1 MIRWAAGRPAVVW
14 AAGAAVTLAG
24 GVAFTKLPLATKT
37 QVELPRLTVSATWFG
52 SAPELVETY
61 LTSPLEEAIQ
71 SVRGVKK
78 ISSESGDGSA
88 RLEVELEPK
97 TDVTLAR
104 LEIHERIELLRD
116 RLPQGAEPP
125 SVENYTPQELD
136 EQPLLTYSIVGPYTS
151 GTLTKLTRDQVYPR
165 VTAVPGVSGVG
176 LSGSAEPGVA
186 VTYDPVRLR
195 QLGINP
201 DVIRAAVA
209 SARVVQAL
217 GEQPRGTNVL
227 TVALR
232 DRPKALEDLGQLVIR
247 APSGRV
253 FRLDELATIRP
264 DEDNRGRFARINAV
278 PAVTMQISRM
288 AGADAIQTAERIKAT
303 MNEIHRLLPPGI
315 VFKVE
320 SDESKDLKKQLNDL
334 LIRGL
339 IAFGAVMLVL
349 AIAMRNLTSIWLVMG
364 SAAVSIAGTALGLY
378 LLKIPANLLTLAG
391 LGMGVGILVQ
401 NGLVVVERLRHA
413 PDTIEGRAEAGAR
426 IMPAVI
432 GSTLTTAVV
441 LVPFMYLQGN
451 ARATFMPFAAAFLLA
466 LGWSVISSVVM
477 IPAVGGGHGMTT
489 QSWRGLHRAYT
500 RSVLRLLRWRWATLV
515 ITTAWLGVLTWG
527 FIKKVPK
534 SSFGDWYGQR
544 SELFVTI
551 NFPRGS
557 DPASVDRAISEFERI
572 AVGREGVDRV
582 EARGFPGFGQLRVT
596 FTKPAGL
603 TAIPTAMQ
611 EEMTQRAVFVGGAS
625 IGVFGRGQGFF
636 NGGGGSSV
644 SFRVK
649 ILGYSFSGVEQL
661 ARDLKTRLER
671 IPRVREVNI
680 NAGSFFRSER
690 AVSVALAPDRAALA
704 RAGVTAQ
711 AFSQAVAREIR
722 GAVGGQKLEL
732 DDEEVT
738 VSVKAKG
745 SQERSLEDLRASL
758 VPNEGNAPVRV
769 SDLAAVTEREG
780 LSQIN
785 REDQQYVRILSY
797 DFRGPQKLANR
808 THKAFMGS
816 IAVPAGYTVGDD
828 QFAWQEDD
836 STKGLWLVFAIGVV
850 LVLLSVAFVFDS
862 QWAAAMVFLSLPL
875 ALAGVAAI
883 FWATGTGFSR
893 EAAVGVILVVGLA
906 VNQSILL
913 VDAVLE
919 RRRRVGASGRAS
931 RRLTAADI
939 VYATRDRAGMIV
951 LVTLTTMAS
960 LIPLAIGTEADS
972 LFGSIALATAGGT
985 IAGTLGAMFVLPVML
1000 LGRRGAKRRKRTP
1013 PPPPAGL
1020 APALPG

>member
-14 AAGAAVTLAG
+14 ATGAALTLAG
-24 GVAFTKLPLATKT
+24 AVAFTKLPLATKT
-37 QVELPRLTVSATWFG
+37 QVELPRLTVTADWFG
-52 SAPELVETY
+52 SSPELVETY

-78 ISSESGDGSA
+78 ISSESGEGNS
-88 RLEVELEPK
+88 RLDVELEPK
-97 TDVTLAR
+97 ADVTLAR

-116 RLPQGAEPP
+116 RLPQGAQQPN
-125 SVENYTPQELD
+125 VENYTPQELD

-176 LSGSAEPGVA
+176 LSGSAEPGVS

-201 DVIRAAVA
+201 DLIRAAVA
-209 SARVVQAL
+209 NARVVQAL
-217 GEQPRGTNVL
+217 GEQHRGANVL

-232 DRPKALEDLGQLVIR
+232 DRPKALEDLGQLVVR

-253 FRLDELATIRP
+253 FRLEELASVRP

-278 PAVTMQISRM
+278 PAVTMQITRL
-288 AGADAIQTAERIKAT
+288 AGADAIQTAQRIKAT
-303 MNEIHRLLPPGI
+303 MTEIHRLLPPGI
-315 VFKVE
+315 TFKVE
-320 SDESKDLKKQLNDL
+320 SDESKDLKKQLDDL
-334 LIRGL
+334 MLRGL
-339 IAFGAVMLVL
+339 VAFAAVMLVL

-426 IMPAVI
+426 IMPAVV

-441 LVPFMYLQGN
+441 LFPFLYLQGN
-451 ARATFMPFAAAFLLA
+451 ARAAFMPFAAAFLLA
-466 LGWSVISSVVM
+466 LGWSVVSAVVM
-477 IPAVGGGHGMTT
+477 IPAVGGGHGM
-489 QSWRGLHRAYT
+489 SRKGWRRSHRWYT
-500 RSVLRLLRWRWATLV
+500 GVVVRLLRWRWATLIV
-515 ITTAWLGVLTWG
+515 VTAGLGVLTWG
-527 FIKKVPK
+527 FIKKVPR
-534 SSFGDWYGQR
+534 SSFGDYYGRR
-544 SELFVTI
+544 SELFVGI

-557 DPASVDRAISEFERI
+557 DPGSVDRAITEFERI

-596 FTKPAGL
+596 FTKEAGL

-625 IGVFGRGQGFF
+625 ISVYGRGQGFF

-649 ILGYSFSGVEQL
+649 ILGYSFSGVERL

-722 GAVGGQKLEL
+722 GAVGGQRLEL

-745 SQERSLEDLRASL
+745 AQDRSLEDLRAAL
-758 VPNEGNAPVRV
+758 VPNESNAPVRV
-769 SDLAAVTEREG
+769 GDLAAVTEREG

-808 THKAFMGS
+808 THKAFMNS
-816 IAVPAGYTVGDD
+816 ISVPAGYTVGDE
-828 QFAWQEDD
+828 QFEWANDE
-836 STKGLWLVFAIGVV
+836 STKGLWLVFAIGIA
-850 LVLLSVAFVFDS
+850 LVILSVAFVFDS

-883 FWATGTGFSR
+883 FWATGVGFSR

-913 VDAVLE
+913 VDAALE
-919 RRRRVGASGRAS
+919 RRRRVGDTGRMAL
-931 RRLTAADI
+931 RLTAADI
-939 VYATRDRAGMIV
+939 VYASRDRAGMIV
-951 LVTLTTMAS
+951 LVTLTTLAS
-960 LIPLAIGTEADS
+960 LIPLAIGTEPDS

-985 IAGTLGAMFVLPVML
+985 IAGTLGAMLVLPVML
-1000 LGRRGAKRRKRTP
+1000 LGRRGAKRRR
-1013 PPPPAGL
+1013 L
-1020 APALPG
+1020 A

>member
-14 AAGAAVTLAG
+14 ATGAALTLAG
-24 GVAFTKLPLATKT
+24 AVAFTKLPLATKT
-37 QVELPRLTVSATWFG
+37 QVELPRLTVTADWFG
-52 SAPELVETY
+52 SSPELVETY

-78 ISSESGDGSA
+78 ISSESGEGNA
-88 RLEVELEPK
+88 RLDVELEPK
-97 TDVTLAR
+97 ADVTLAR

-116 RLPQGAEPP
+116 RLPQGAQQPN
-125 SVENYTPQELD
+125 VENYTPQELD

-151 GTLTKLTRDQVYPR
+151 GTLTKLTKDQVYPR

-176 LSGSAEPGVA
+176 LSGSAEPGVS

-201 DVIRAAVA
+201 DLIRAAVA
-209 SARVVQAL
+209 NARVVQAL
-217 GEQPRGTNVL
+217 GEQHRGATVL

-232 DRPKALEDLGQLVIR
+232 DRPKALEDLGQLVVR

-253 FRLDELATIRP
+253 FRLEELASIRP

-278 PAVTMQISRM
+278 PAVTMQITRL
-288 AGADAIQTAERIKAT
+288 AGADAIQTAQRIKAT

-315 VFKVE
+315 TFKVE
-320 SDESKDLKKQLNDL
+320 SDESKDLKKQLDDL
-334 LIRGL
+334 MLRGL
-339 IAFGAVMLVL
+339 VAFAAVMLVL

-378 LLKIPANLLTLAG
+378 LLNIPANLLTLAG

-441 LVPFMYLQGN
+441 LFPFLYLQGN
-451 ARATFMPFAAAFLLA
+451 ARAAFMPFAAAFLLA
-466 LGWSVISSVVM
+466 LGWSVVSSVVM
-477 IPAVGGGHGMTT
+477 IPAVGGGHGM
-489 QSWRGLHRAYT
+489 SRKGWRRSHRWYT
-500 RSVLRLLRWRWATLV
+500 GVVVRLLRWRWATLIV
-515 ITTAWLGVLTWG
+515 VTAGLGVLTWG
-527 FIKKVPK
+527 FIKKVPR
-534 SSFGDWYGQR
+534 SSFGDYYGRR
-544 SELFVTI
+544 SELFVGI

-557 DPASVDRAISEFERI
+557 DPGSVDRAISEFERI

-596 FTKPAGL
+596 FTKEAGL

-611 EEMTQRAVFVGGAS
+611 EEMTQRAVLVGGAS
-625 IGVFGRGQGFF
+625 ISVYGRGQGFF

-722 GAVGGQKLEL
+722 GAVGGQRLEL

-745 SQERSLEDLRASL
+745 AQDRSLDDLRAAL
-758 VPNEGNAPVRV
+758 VPNESNAPVRV
-769 SDLAAVTEREG
+769 SDLAAVAEREG

-797 DFRGPQKLANR
+797 DFRGPQKLADR
-808 THKAFMGS
+808 THKAFMKS
-816 IAVPAGYTVGDD
+816 ISVPAGYTVGDE
-828 QFAWQEDD
+828 QFEWANDE
-836 STKGLWLVFAIGVV
+836 STKGLWLVFAIGIA
-850 LVLLSVAFVFDS
+850 LVILSVAFVFDS

-883 FWATGTGFSR
+883 FWATGVGFSR

-913 VDAVLE
+913 VDAALE
-919 RRRRVGASGRAS
+919 RRRRVGDTGRMAL
-931 RRLTAADI
+931 RLTAADI
-939 VYATRDRAGMIV
+939 VYAARDRAGMIV
-951 LVTLTTMAS
+951 LVTLTTLAS
-960 LIPLAIGTEADS
+960 LIPLAIGTEPDS

-985 IAGTLGAMFVLPVML
+985 IAGTLGAMLVLPVML
-1000 LGRRGAKRRKRTP
+1000 LGRRGAKRRR
-1013 PPPPAGL
+1013 L
-1020 APALPG
+1020 A

>member
-14 AAGAAVTLAG
+14 AAGASLVLAG

-37 QVELPRLTVSATWFG
+37 QVELPRLTVTADWFG
-52 SAPELVETY
+52 SSPELVETY

-71 SVRGVKK
+71 GVRGVKK
-78 ISSESGDGSA
+78 ISSESGEGNA

-116 RLPQGAEPP
+116 RLPQGAQQPN
-125 SVENYTPQELD
+125 VENYTPQELG

-151 GTLTKLTRDQVYPR
+151 GTLTKLTKDQVYPR

-176 LSGSAEPGVA
+176 LSGSAEPGVS
-186 VTYDPVRLR
+186 VTYDPARLR

-201 DVIRAAVA
+201 DLIRAAVA
-209 SARVVQAL
+209 NARVVQAL
-217 GEQPRGTNVL
+217 GEQQRGANVL
-227 TVALR
+227 TVSLR
-232 DRPKALEDLGQLVIR
+232 DRPKALEDLGQLVVR

-253 FRLDELATIRP
+253 FRLEELASVRP
-264 DEDNRGRFARINAV
+264 DEDNRGRFARINGV
-278 PAVTMQISRM
+278 PAVTMQITRL

-334 LIRGL
+334 MLRGL

-426 IMPAVI
+426 IMPAVM

-441 LVPFMYLQGN
+441 LFPFLYLQGN
-451 ARATFMPFAAAFLLA
+451 ARAAFMPFAAAFLLA
-466 LGWSVISSVVM
+466 LGWSVVSAVVM
-477 IPAVGGGHGMTT
+477 IPAVGGGHGM
-489 QSWRGLHRAYT
+489 SKHGWRGLHRAYT
-500 RSVLRLLRWRWATLV
+500 RSVVGLLRWRWATLV
-515 ITTAWLGVLTWG
+515 VVTAGLAVLTWG
-527 FIKKVPK
+527 FIKKVPR
-534 SSFGDWYGQR
+534 SSFGNWYGQQ
-544 SELFVTI
+544 SELFVGI

-557 DPASVDRAISEFERI
+557 DPGSVDRAVTEFERI
-572 AVGREGVDRV
+572 AVGRDGVDRV
-582 EARGFPGFGQLRVT
+582 EASGSPGFGRLRVT
-596 FTKPAGL
+596 FTKAGGL

-625 IGVFGRGQGFF
+625 ISVYGRGQGFF

-644 SFRVK
+644 SFRLK

-745 SQERSLEDLRASL
+745 AQDRSLEDLRAAL
-758 VPNEGNAPVRV
+758 VPNDGNAPVRV
-769 SDLAAVTEREG
+769 SDLAAVAEREG

-808 THKAFMGS
+808 THKAFMNS
-816 IAVPAGYTVGDD
+816 ISVPAGYTVGDE
-828 QFAWQEDD
+828 QFEWQTDD
-836 STKGLWLVFAIGVV
+836 STKGLWLVFAIGVA
-850 LVLLSVAFVFDS
+850 LVILSVAFVFDS

-913 VDAVLE
+913 VDAALE
-919 RRRRVGASGRAS
+919 RRRRVGETGRMAV
-931 RRLTAADI
+931 RLTAADI
-939 VYATRDRAGMIV
+939 IYATRDRAGMIV

-960 LIPLAIGTEADS
+960 LIPLAIGTEPDS

-1000 LGRRGAKRRKRTP
+1000 LGRRAAKFRR
-1013 PPPPAGL
+1013 PA
-1020 APALPG
+1020 

>member
-14 AAGAAVTLAG
+14 ATGAALTLAG
-24 GVAFTKLPLATKT
+24 AVAFTKLPLATKT
-37 QVELPRLTVSATWFG
+37 QVELPRLTVTADWFG
-52 SAPELVETY
+52 SSPELVETY

-78 ISSESGDGSA
+78 ISSESGEGNS
-88 RLEVELEPK
+88 RLDVELEPK
-97 TDVTLAR
+97 ADVTLAR

-116 RLPQGAEPP
+116 RLPQGAQQPN
-125 SVENYTPQELD
+125 VENYTPQELD

-176 LSGSAEPGVA
+176 LSGSAEPGVS

-201 DVIRAAVA
+201 DLIRAAVA
-209 SARVVQAL
+209 NARVVQAL
-217 GEQPRGTNVL
+217 GEQHRGANVL

-232 DRPKALEDLGQLVIR
+232 DRPKALEDLGQLVVR

-253 FRLDELATIRP
+253 FRLEELASVRP

-278 PAVTMQISRM
+278 PAVTMQITRL
-288 AGADAIQTAERIKAT
+288 AGADAIQTAQRIKAT
-303 MNEIHRLLPPGI
+303 MTEIHRLLPPGI
-315 VFKVE
+315 TFKVE
-320 SDESKDLKKQLNDL
+320 SDESKDLKKQLDDL
-334 LIRGL
+334 MLRGL
-339 IAFGAVMLVL
+339 VAFAAVMLVL

-426 IMPAVI
+426 IMPAVV

-441 LVPFMYLQGN
+441 LFPFLYLQGN
-451 ARATFMPFAAAFLLA
+451 ARAAFMPFAAAFLLA
-466 LGWSVISSVVM
+466 LGWSVVSAVVM
-477 IPAVGGGHGMTT
+477 IPAVGGGHGM
-489 QSWRGLHRAYT
+489 SRKGWRRSHRWYT
-500 RSVLRLLRWRWATLV
+500 GVVVRLLRWRWATLIV
-515 ITTAWLGVLTWG
+515 VTAGLGVLTWG
-527 FIKKVPK
+527 FIKKVPR
-534 SSFGDWYGQR
+534 SSFGDYYGRR
-544 SELFVTI
+544 SELFVGI

-557 DPASVDRAISEFERI
+557 DPGSVDRAITEFERI

-596 FTKPAGL
+596 FTKEAGL

-625 IGVFGRGQGFF
+625 ISVYGRGQGFF

-722 GAVGGQKLEL
+722 GAVGGQRLEL

-745 SQERSLEDLRASL
+745 AQDRSLEDLRAAL
-758 VPNEGNAPVRV
+758 VPNESNAPVRV
-769 SDLAAVTEREG
+769 GDLAAVTEREG

-808 THKAFMGS
+808 THKAFMNS
-816 IAVPAGYTVGDD
+816 ISVPAGYTVGDE
-828 QFAWQEDD
+828 QFEWANDE
-836 STKGLWLVFAIGVV
+836 STKGLWLVFAIGIA
-850 LVLLSVAFVFDS
+850 LVILSVAFVFDS

-883 FWATGTGFSR
+883 FWATGVGFSR

-913 VDAVLE
+913 VDAALE
-919 RRRRVGASGRAS
+919 RRRRVGDTGRMAL
-931 RRLTAADI
+931 RLTAADI
-939 VYATRDRAGMIV
+939 VYAARDRAGMIV
-951 LVTLTTMAS
+951 LVTLTTLAS
-960 LIPLAIGTEADS
+960 LIPLAIGTEPDS

-985 IAGTLGAMFVLPVML
+985 IAGTLGAMLVLPVML
-1000 LGRRGAKRRKRTP
+1000 LGRRGAKRRR
-1013 PPPPAGL
+1013 L
-1020 APALPG
+1020 A

>member
-1 MIRWAAGRPAVVW
+1 
-14 AAGAAVTLAG
+14 
-24 GVAFTKLPLATKT
+24 
-37 QVELPRLTVSATWFG
+37 
-52 SAPELVETY
+52 
-61 LTSPLEEAIQ
+61 
-71 SVRGVKK
+71 
-78 ISSESGDGSA
+78 
-88 RLEVELEPK
+88 
-97 TDVTLAR
+97 
-104 LEIHERIELLRD
+104 
-116 RLPQGAEPP
+116 
-125 SVENYTPQELD
+125 
-136 EQPLLTYSIVGPYTS
+136 
-151 GTLTKLTRDQVYPR
+151 
-165 VTAVPGVSGVG
+165 
-176 LSGSAEPGVA
+176 
-186 VTYDPVRLR
+186 
-195 QLGINP
+195 
-201 DVIRAAVA
+201 
-209 SARVVQAL
+209 
-217 GEQPRGTNVL
+217 
-227 TVALR
+227 
-232 DRPKALEDLGQLVIR
+232 
-247 APSGRV
+247 
-253 FRLDELATIRP
+253 
-264 DEDNRGRFARINAV
+264 
-278 PAVTMQISRM
+278 
-288 AGADAIQTAERIKAT
+288 
-303 MNEIHRLLPPGI
+303 
-315 VFKVE
+315 
-320 SDESKDLKKQLNDL
+320 
-334 LIRGL
+334 
-339 IAFGAVMLVL
+339 
-349 AIAMRNLTSIWLVMG
+349 
-364 SAAVSIAGTALGLY
+364 
-378 LLKIPANLLTLAG
+378 
-391 LGMGVGILVQ
+391 
-401 NGLVVVERLRHA
+401 
-413 PDTIEGRAEAGAR
+413 
-426 IMPAVI
+426 
-432 GSTLTTAVV
+432 
-441 LVPFMYLQGN
+441 
-451 ARATFMPFAAAFLLA
+451 MPFAAAFLLA
-466 LGWSVISSVVM
+466 LGWSVVSSVVM
-477 IPAVGGGHGMTT
+477 IPAVGGGHGMSTR
-489 QSWRGLHRAYT
+489 SWRGLHRMYT
-500 RSVLRLLRWRWATLV
+500 RSVLKLLRWRWATLV
-515 ITTAWLGVLTWG
+515 VATAGLGVLTWG

-544 SELFVTI
+544 TELFVNI

-557 DPASVDRAISEFERI
+557 DPASVDRAITEFERI
-572 AVGREGVDRV
+572 AVGRDGVDRV

-690 AVSVALAPDRAALA
+690 AVNVALAPDRAALA

-816 IAVPAGYTVGDD
+816 ISVPAGYTVGDD
-828 QFAWQEDD
+828 QFAWGDDD
-836 STKGLWLVFAIGVV
+836 STKGLWLVFAIGVI

-875 ALAGVAAI
+875 SLAGVAAI

-913 VDAVLE
+913 VDAALE
-919 RRRRVGASGRAS
+919 RRRRVAASGRAS

-939 VYATRDRAGMIV
+939 VYATRDRVGMIV

-985 IAGTLGAMFVLPVML
+985 IAGTLGASFVLPVML

-1013 PPPPAGL
+1013 PSPADL